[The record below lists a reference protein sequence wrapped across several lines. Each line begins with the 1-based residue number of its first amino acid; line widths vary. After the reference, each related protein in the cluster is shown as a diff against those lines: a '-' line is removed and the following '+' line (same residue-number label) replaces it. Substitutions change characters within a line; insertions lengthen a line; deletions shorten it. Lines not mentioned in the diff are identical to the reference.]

1 MQELSL
7 ITALSQGNLI
17 LASANVVI
25 AFSLLV
31 YLLTHNFRNAVARSF
46 CALLTFVT
54 VVYVGD
60 VLLTTVASLESAVF
74 WLKFQWLGIAF
85 VPAAYLHFSDALLRT
100 TNASSRLR
108 RNAFRASYFV
118 SLLFLLAVVFT
129 DWLVWDGVYSPW
141 AVHFKAGPLFWI
153 FAVYFFLASAWGAVN
168 VRRTCRRCLTST
180 SRRRMT
186 YVTVSVAAPLS
197 VFPYLLVASLLS
209 PLSANPLLFLALV
222 AAANVGI
229 ALMTVVM
236 AYGVAYH
243 GVLMPDRVVKRSLIR
258 YLIQGPLLGICVI
271 GLMLL
276 VPQVE
281 RILGLPRDT
290 VLIFAVVIGIV
301 LFQILITLIQPL
313 IDLMVYQG
321 DRGEVTWLRRLDERL
336 LTSTDLRQL
345 LENILTAICDLL
357 RVKTGF
363 VMVMRDGQLHIDTLC
378 GSRAA
383 ALSVLRS
390 FDPAAL
396 TAINA
401 ANGHIAQDGEFVQ
414 KDGFWLLP
422 LRARGEDATL
432 GILGVET
439 RAEPSG
445 LTEEERELIG
455 ALVERAETAL
465 EDRRLQQGV
474 FGLLKQITP
483 EIESLQRWRGIMPH
497 RGTPAL
503 EPIED
508 NPVYSP
514 DFAQWVKDALAHYWG
529 GPRLT
534 ESPLLRLRV
543 VREALRQHD
552 YNPAKAM
559 RAVLERAIETLKPAG
574 ERSLTASDWVLYN
587 ILELRFIKGQKVK
600 EIAPRLAMSE
610 SDLYRKQRVAIE
622 EVARQLANME
632 EQGAK

>member
-7 ITALSQGNLI
+7 ITVLSRGNLI
-17 LASANVVI
+17 LASANVII
-25 AFSLLV
+25 AFSLLA

-46 CALLTFVT
+46 CALLAFVT

-60 VLLTTVASLESAVF
+60 VFLATVDSLESALF

-100 TNASSRLR
+100 TNALSRLR

-141 AVHFKAGPLFWI
+141 AVHFQAGPLFWA
-153 FAVYFFLASAWGAVN
+153 FAAYFFLISAWGAVN
-168 VRRTCRRCLTST
+168 VYRTRRRCLTST

-197 VFPYLLVASLLS
+197 VFPYLLVASFLS
-209 PLSANPLLFLALV
+209 PLSTSPLLFLSL
-222 AAANVGI
+222 AAMASVGI

-243 GVLMPDRVVKRSLIR
+243 GVLMPDRVVKRSLIK

-290 VLIFAVVIGIV
+290 VLIFAVVVGIV

-313 IDLMVYQG
+313 IDLLVYQG
-321 DRGEVTWLRRLDERL
+321 DRAEVTWLRRLDERL

-363 VMVMRDGQLHIDTLC
+363 VMVMREGQLHIDTFC

-383 ALSVLRS
+383 ALSFLRS

-401 ANGHIAQDGEFVQ
+401 ANGQDGEFVY

-422 LRARGEDATL
+422 LRAHGEEATL
-432 GILGVET
+432 GILGVEA
-439 RAEPSG
+439 RAELAEV

-483 EIESLQRWRGIMPH
+483 EIESLQRWRGTMPYA
-497 RGTPAL
+497 GLPAL

-508 NPVYSP
+508 SPIYSP
-514 DFAQWVKDALAHYWG
+514 DFTQWVKDALAHYWG

-559 RAVLERAIETLKPAG
+559 RAVLERAIEALRPAG
-574 ERSLTASDWVLYN
+574 ERSLTASEWVLYN

-610 SDLYRKQRVAIE
+610 SDLYR
-622 EVARQLANME
+622 
-632 EQGAK
+632 